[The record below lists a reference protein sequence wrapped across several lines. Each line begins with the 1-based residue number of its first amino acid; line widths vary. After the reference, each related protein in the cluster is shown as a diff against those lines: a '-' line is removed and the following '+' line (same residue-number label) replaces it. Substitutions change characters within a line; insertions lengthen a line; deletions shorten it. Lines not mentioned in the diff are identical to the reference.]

1 MNKKRRLKSL
11 LKSFI
16 DSDASNGIVLII
28 AAVAAMVLANMHAT
42 AEGYQALLAEPVQI
56 RFGALDISK
65 DLLLW
70 INDAL
75 MALFF
80 LLIGLEVKRELVI
93 GELASRSKAIFPV
106 IAALGGMAAPALIFL
121 SFNHGD
127 EIARNGWAIPT
138 ATDIAFAL
146 GVLAL
151 LGSRVPPA
159 LKVFLMALAIID
171 DLGAIVIIALF
182 YTSDLSVLS
191 LGVAAAA
198 IVVLALLNIFN
209 VRNISLYMLVGL
221 VLWTAVLKSGVH
233 ATLAGVIVGFFVP
246 LQEKN
251 GHSPAHHLAHGLMPW
266 VNWLILPLFA
276 FANAGISLSGITLMD
291 ALSPE
296 PLGIIL
302 GLLIGKPLGITLF
315 CWLAVKLRLAVL
327 PDATRIRDIAAIGVL
342 CGIGFTMSIFISS
355 LAFDAAHEQLVTF
368 SKLGILSGSLLS
380 AVLGYVLLRVKLK
393 PLHHAA

>member
-1 MNKKRRLKSL
+1 MNKPRSL
-11 LKSFI
+11 TCYLKSFI
-16 DSDASNGIVLII
+16 ASDASTGIVLII
-28 AAVAAMVLANMHAT
+28 AAVAAMILANASAT
-42 AEGYQALLAEPVQI
+42 AHWYQSILQTPVEV

-80 LLIGLEVKRELVI
+80 LLIGLEVKRELVS
-93 GELASRSKAIFPV
+93 GELASRDKAIFPV
-106 IAALGGMAAPALIFL
+106 IAALGGMVAPGLIFTL
-121 SFNHGD
+121 FNHGD
-127 EIARNGWAIPT
+127 PIARNGWAIPT

-151 LGSRVPPA
+151 LGSRVPAA

-182 YTSDLSVLS
+182 YTSDLSLLS
-191 LGVAAAA
+191 LSVAAGA
-198 IVVLALLNIFN
+198 IVVLALLNRFN
-209 VRNISLYMLVGL
+209 VRNLAIYMLVGV

-233 ATLAGVIVGFFVP
+233 ATLAGVVVGFFVP
-246 LQEKN
+246 LKEEE
-251 GHSPAHHLAHGLMPW
+251 GHSPAEHLAHGLMPW

-276 FANAGISLSGITLMD
+276 FANAGISLTGITFSD
-291 ALSPE
+291 VFSPE
-296 PLGIIL
+296 PMGIIL

-315 CWLAVKLRLAVL
+315 CWLAVKWRLAVL
-327 PDATRIRDIAAIGVL
+327 PENTHIRDIAAIGVL

-380 AVLGYVLLRVKLK
+380 AVLGYLLLRIKLR
-393 PLHHAA
+393 